1 MNKKN
6 TKNKKKICTKI
17 KRESHLFFSFFLQ
30 QHSFLRHFPLQQ
42 DQMKIGFMEYIN
54 IGMEA
59 KENMKKVN
67 YIFSILRHF
76 DITKQQRKYP
86 SPRWNG

>member
-54 IGMEA
+54 IG
-59 KENMKKVN
+59 
-67 YIFSILRHF
+67 S
-76 DITKQQRKYP
+76 QRKHEK
-86 SPRWNG
+86 SKLHFQHIAAF